1 MMDDVLL
8 TLFCSLQRLKVC
20 LIASIAKMLSKRIMG
35 EEGCFRSED
44 PLSFK
49 KILKP
54 KLLVTAF
61 SATDRGRM
69 NSATCQVPLMHV
81 RPQLQVPLGIV
92 APTLRSAGCS

>member
-69 NSATCQVPLMHV
+69 NSATCH
-81 RPQLQVPLGIV
+81 
-92 APTLRSAGCS
+92 